1 MVALMNAINQV
12 IKRGK
17 SKFAHN
23 DFIYSIL
30 KILKETT
37 KMIWFCFLYKLIM
50 RNSII
55 YIITL
60 SGVCCFGGTFNLGF
74 FCLTFNCSFFL
85 FCFVFLCFC
94 TVFYVHVIWSPDKK
108 TLLNFVYVN
117 QKVNVADAINSWN
130 LTVKRQIWN
139 FEIFRY
145 IHLDPK
151 LLIQN
156 NSKFSK

>member
-23 DFIYSIL
+23 DFIYSSL
-30 KILKETT
+30 KILKGTT

-74 FCLTFNCSFFL
+74 FCLTFNYSFFSVL
-85 FCFVFLCFC
+85 FCVFVRYFMYMLFG
-94 TVFYVHVIWSPDKK
+94 HLKK
-108 TLLNFVYVN
+108 KPY
-117 QKVNVADAINSWN
+117 
-130 LTVKRQIWN
+130 
-139 FEIFRY
+139 
-145 IHLDPK
+145 
-151 LLIQN
+151 LILYM
-156 NSKFSK
+156 STKK

>member
-23 DFIYSIL
+23 DFIYSSL
-30 KILKETT
+30 KILKGTT

-60 SGVCCFGGTFNLGF
+60 SGVCCFGWTFDLGF
-74 FCLTFNCSFFL
+74 FCLTFNCLFFL
-85 FCFVFLCFC
+85 FCFVFLYGILC
-94 TVFYVHVIWSPDKK
+94 TCYLVTWKKK

>member
-1 MVALMNAINQV
+1 MVAPMNAINQV

-23 DFIYSIL
+23 DFIYSSL

-60 SGVCCFGGTFNLGF
+60 SGVCCFG
-74 FCLTFNCSFFL
+74 
-85 FCFVFLCFC
+85 
-94 TVFYVHVIWSPDKK
+94 
-108 TLLNFVYVN
+108 
-117 QKVNVADAINSWN
+117 
-130 LTVKRQIWN
+130 
-139 FEIFRY
+139 
-145 IHLDPK
+145 
-151 LLIQN
+151 
-156 NSKFSK
+156 

>member
-1 MVALMNAINQV
+1 MTLFTQAL
-12 IKRGK
+12 KY
-17 SKFAHN
+17 SKKLQKW
-23 DFIYSIL
+23 YGSV
-30 KILKETT
+30 
-37 KMIWFCFLYKLIM
+37 FLYKLIM

-60 SGVCCFGGTFNLGF
+60 SGVCCFGWTFNLGF

-85 FCFVFLCFC
+85 FCFVFLSGILC
-94 TVFYVHVIWSPDKK
+94 TCYLVTWKK
-108 TLLNFVYVN
+108 NLLNFVYVK

-151 LLIQN
+151 LLI
-156 NSKFSK
+156 

>member
-1 MVALMNAINQV
+1 MTLFTQAL
-12 IKRGK
+12 KY
-17 SKFAHN
+17 SKELQKW
-23 DFIYSIL
+23 YGSV
-30 KILKETT
+30 
-37 KMIWFCFLYKLIM
+37 FLYKLIM

-60 SGVCCFGGTFNLGF
+60 SGVCCFGWTFNLGF

-130 LTVKRQIWN
+130 LTVKRQVWN
-139 FEIFRY
+139 FKIFRY
-145 IHLDPK
+145 SHLDPK
-151 LLIQN
+151 LLIQ
-156 NSKFSK
+156 KFSK